1 MGAVPL
7 TCIGNLGHHSWP
19 QRHHDGKGNENPDA
33 VGHDED
39 EELLEGGVPHAVR
52 SSPAAVREGV
62 KIEKCFPEGH
72 DRNREGQ
79 RDGVPTGPVVKNDGD
94 DVENNLQ
101 AIKQTY
107 SEDKG
112 VVHIGVS
119 LVHSDVVLVWLPDER
134 QTASWQGMGSTHDEG
149 GIPDT
154 EGY

>member
-1 MGAVPL
+1 MYIYINWSVGCDSDSSLLLADPGAPDLGAVPL

-79 RDGVPTGPVVKNDGD
+79 RDGVPTGPVVLQQMTKLSKPSKLYFSFPAASSLTKQEKYTGKN
-94 DVENNLQ
+94 
-101 AIKQTY
+101 
-107 SEDKG
+107 
-112 VVHIGVS
+112 
-119 LVHSDVVLVWLPDER
+119 
-134 QTASWQGMGSTHDEG
+134 
-149 GIPDT
+149 
-154 EGY
+154 